1 MNRHSALIALLLTTA
16 SLPLWAAPDA
26 PEATM
31 RRYEDAEL
39 VNFPWGWIRW
49 MMNAKADP
57 NAEMTMGIVQVEA
70 HQTNPLHLHP
80 NSAEYVHVLA
90 GSCEQLVGDKWVPM
104 KPGDTL
110 RVPKGIAHQAR
121 TGSEPC
127 RMMILYDT
135 GTREM
140 VLVDPKK

>member
-1 MNRHSALIALLLTTA
+1 
-16 SLPLWAAPDA
+16 
-26 PEATM
+26 M

-49 MMNAKADP
+49 MMNAQADP
-57 NAEMTMGIVQVEA
+57 HAEMTMGIVQVEA

-80 NSAEYVHVLA
+80 NSAEYVHVLT

-110 RVPKGIAHQAR
+110 RVPKGIVHQAR

-140 VLVDPKK
+140 VLVDPKN